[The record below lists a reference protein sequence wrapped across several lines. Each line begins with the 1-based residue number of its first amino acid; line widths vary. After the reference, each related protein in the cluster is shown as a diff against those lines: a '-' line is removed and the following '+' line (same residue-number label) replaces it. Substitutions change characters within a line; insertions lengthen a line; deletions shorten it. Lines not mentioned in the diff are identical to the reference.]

1 MDRGAD
7 RTRARGRPPA
17 PRPAIRRGHAVLHS
31 RTDRRCTSLY
41 RGRPCASSGTRTPA
55 GYRTKHRRFW
65 VASTCRTGAPNGGS
79 SCAKKPSQPA
89 GRTYLHPRVPR
100 AGIGDS
106 RCKGRGDGD
115 VEGFPRRSPKTDRQS
130 AHSELRPA
138 RIRARPPRRRS
149 PRVPIK
155 LIAKACRLPW
165 TAVTD
170 SSSRTTQA
178 ICLASRRP
186 RQHPD
191 EALDYAT
198 VALTRFYDTG
208 HFSVMPAALA
218 VLASILDRLGLHEP
232 AATISVPA
240 STPFA
245 GATYPEI
252 HETVARLRDV
262 LGDDTYERLARE
274 GASMSRAMLA
284 AYALEQIDLARA
296 HLIQAGESV
305 LASSASCSPIS
316 RAQSVGGKPT
326 LAPAH
331 RTCRA

>member
-1 MDRGAD
+1 MVTSKDFLAIAEETDNPHIASYALLAYGLAHHDADPAASYEAHRKGMQIAMDSGNRQLESYHAGNLSWLA
-7 RTRARGRPPA
+7 G
-17 PRPAIRRGHAVLHS
+17 GH
-31 RTDRRCTSLY
+31 
-41 RGRPCASSGTRTPA
+41 G
-55 GYRTKHRRFW
+55 
-65 VASTCRTGAPNGGS
+65 N
-79 SCAKKPSQPA
+79 
-89 GRTYLHPRVPR
+89 
-100 AGIGDS
+100 I
-106 RCKGRGDGD
+106 
-115 VEGFPRRSPKTDRQS
+115 
-130 AHSELRPA
+130 
-138 RIRARPPRRRS
+138 
-149 PRVPIK
+149 
-155 LIAKACRLPW
+155 
-165 TAVTD
+165 
-170 SSSRTTQA
+170 
-178 ICLASRRP
+178 
-186 RQHPD
+186 D

-296 HLIQAGESV
+296 HLIQAGES
-305 LASSASCSPIS
+305 A
-316 RAQSVGGKPT
+316 
-326 LAPAH
+326 
-331 RTCRA
+331 

>member
-1 MDRGAD
+1 MGCRHAD
-7 RTRARGRPPA
+7 LDTASTLATYTAFLGNVVEQYEPIGWAEELVEPARAAGHWRLGQLYTMATQCYATGRLDDALRYTEAGLALIGNAYPGRLPYEAQAFLGGVYVSHGRPERWVELCQEAVATGGGAHIFTRVCLALALATAGARDEAMVTSKDFLAIAEETDNPHIASYALLAYGLAHHDADPPA
-17 PRPAIRRGHAVLHS
+17 SYEAHRKGMQIAMDSGNRQLESYHAGNLS
-31 RTDRRCTSLY
+31 WL
-41 RGRPCASSGTRTPA
+41 A
-55 GYRTKHRRFW
+55 G
-65 VASTCRTGAPNGGS
+65 
-79 SCAKKPSQPA
+79 
-89 GRTYLHPRVPR
+89 
-100 AGIGDS
+100 
-106 RCKGRGDGD
+106 GRGN
-115 VEGFPRRSPKTDRQS
+115 
-130 AHSELRPA
+130 
-138 RIRARPPRRRS
+138 I
-149 PRVPIK
+149 
-155 LIAKACRLPW
+155 
-165 TAVTD
+165 
-170 SSSRTTQA
+170 
-178 ICLASRRP
+178 
-186 RQHPD
+186 D

-296 HLIQAGESV
+296 HLIQAGES
-305 LASSASCSPIS
+305 A
-316 RAQSVGGKPT
+316 
-326 LAPAH
+326 
-331 RTCRA
+331 

>member
-1 MDRGAD
+1 M
-7 RTRARGRPPA
+7 
-17 PRPAIRRGHAVLHS
+17 
-31 RTDRRCTSLY
+31 
-41 RGRPCASSGTRTPA
+41 
-55 GYRTKHRRFW
+55 
-65 VASTCRTGAPNGGS
+65 
-79 SCAKKPSQPA
+79 
-89 GRTYLHPRVPR
+89 
-100 AGIGDS
+100 
-106 RCKGRGDGD
+106 
-115 VEGFPRRSPKTDRQS
+115 
-130 AHSELRPA
+130 
-138 RIRARPPRRRS
+138 
-149 PRVPIK
+149 K

-170 SSSRTTQA
+170 NSSRTTQA
-178 ICLASRRP
+178 
-186 RQHPD
+186 
-191 EALDYAT
+191 T
-198 VALTRFYDTG
+198 FYDTG

-296 HLIQAGESV
+296 HLIQAGES
-305 LASSASCSPIS
+305 A
-316 RAQSVGGKPT
+316 
-326 LAPAH
+326 
-331 RTCRA
+331 